1 MLFNI
6 LQTEIDSMAA
16 AVENAAAGAGDVM
29 AQAAPQQQTMSYSL
43 IEMATKGGWLMLVLL
58 LLSIIALYI
67 FGKKWW
73 MIRQAGKIGK
83 NFMDDIRDYIHE
95 GKIKSAITLCEKYDA
110 PVARLVEKGIGR
122 IGRPLADIQTA
133 VENTANV
140 EVARLEKGL
149 STLATI
155 SGGAPMIGVLG
166 TVMGMVQ
173 AFFNMSQAGNNIDIT
188 LLSSGIYTAMI
199 TTVGGLI
206 VGIIAYFGYNWLTS
220 KVSNVVFQMES
231 STIEFM
237 DLLEEPAGAAK
248 EEE

>member
-1 MLFNI
+1 MLSYL
-6 LQTEIDSMAA
+6 LQADIVD
-16 AVENAAAGAGDVM
+16 AV
-29 AQAAPQQQTMSYSL
+29 QAAPVQQEMSYSL
-43 IEMATKGGWLMLVLL
+43 IDMAVKGGPLMIVLL
-58 LLSIIALYI
+58 LLSIVAIFI

-73 MIRQAGKIGK
+73 MICQAGKIDK
-83 NFMDDIRDYIHE
+83 DFMMDIRDYIHD
-95 GKIKSAITLCEKYDA
+95 GKLKSAKTLCGKFDT
-110 PVARLVEKGIGR
+110 PVARMVESGIDRYGK
-122 IGRPLADIQTA
+122 PLSDIQTA
-133 VENTANV
+133 IENVGNV

-149 STLATI
+149 PYLAMI
-155 SGGAPMIGVLG
+155 AGGAPMIGFLG
-166 TVMGMVQ
+166 TVLGMVQ

-206 VGIIAYFGYNWLTS
+206 VGIIAYFGYNYLTS

-237 DLLEEPAGAAK
+237 DLLDEPAAK